1 MEIKYIVCEDDP
13 SVMEFYK
20 ALFKSKNINENE
32 IAYFKDGQ
40 GAIELIQNLT
50 NTDIFLLTDFHMPN
64 ANGGEVLS
72 YAVSKNIPYKILR
85 TSMDLDKASR
95 ILDEKYNIQNGVT
108 LISKQ
113 ESLKKLKEEIKEYQE
128 NFEF

>member
-1 MEIKYIVCEDDP
+1 MEIKYIVCEDNP

-20 ALFKSKNINENE
+20 TLFKSKKINDDK
-32 IAYFKDGQ
+32 IAYFYNGK
-40 GAIELIQNLT
+40 GAIELLQNLT
-50 NTDIFLLTDFHMPN
+50 NTDIFLLTDFHMPK
-64 ANGGEVLS
+64 ANGGEVLTC
-72 YAVSKNIPYKILR
+72 AISKNIPYKILR
-85 TSMDLDKASR
+85 TSMDLDQASR

-128 NFEF
+128 NFEV